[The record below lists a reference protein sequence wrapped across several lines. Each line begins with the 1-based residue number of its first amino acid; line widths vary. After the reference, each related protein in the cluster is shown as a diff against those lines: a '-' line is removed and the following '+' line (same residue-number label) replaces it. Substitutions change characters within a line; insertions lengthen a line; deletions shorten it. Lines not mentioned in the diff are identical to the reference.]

1 MLSVFYGL
9 ITKNNNMELK
19 DLEEMFKMEQ
29 ELDIPH
35 RDRWYNKDF
44 DKRELE
50 AEQSVK
56 NCNIPDVS
64 NNEVAVCGLELRS
77 CEYIGFSNRCN
88 YAHECPHKEQ
98 TVC

>member
-1 MLSVFYGL
+1 
-9 ITKNNNMELK
+9 MELK

-56 NCNIPDVS
+56 NCNIPHVS
-64 NNEVAVCGLELRS
+64 NSVCPKCGNTGR
-77 CEYIGFSNRCN
+77 CEPRTLSDPDGQ
-88 YAHECPHKEQ
+88 ECD
-98 TVC
+98 CGANGC

>member
-1 MLSVFYGL
+1 
-9 ITKNNNMELK
+9 MELK

-35 RDRWYNKDF
+35 RDRCYNKDF

-56 NCNIPDVS
+56 NCNIPHVS
-64 NNEVAVCGLELRS
+64 FSEERAEVCEIDGCDLRPYGDLRVCKHHFLEQ
-77 CEYIGFSNRCN
+77 ID
-88 YAHECPHKEQ
+88 KK
-98 TVC
+98 T

>member
-1 MLSVFYGL
+1 
-9 ITKNNNMELK
+9 MEMK

-56 NCNIPDVS
+56 NCNIPHVS
-64 NNEVAVCGLELRS
+64 GMLLMADADGDSPCRDCMRFGS
-77 CEYIGFSNRCN
+77 CENCIYG
-88 YAHECPHKEQ
+88 
-98 TVC
+98 

>member
-1 MLSVFYGL
+1 MRFFNGL

-29 ELDIPH
+29 ELDVPH

-56 NCNIPDVS
+56 NCNIPHVS
-64 NNEVAVCGLELRS
+64 NCYMADCLIQDSCLRFKQQG
-77 CEYIGFSNRCN
+77 CDKDCKLYM
-88 YAHECPHKEQ
+88 
-98 TVC
+98 

>member
-1 MLSVFYGL
+1 
-9 ITKNNNMELK
+9 MELK
-19 DLEEMFKMEQ
+19 DLEEMFKLEQ

-56 NCNIPDVS
+56 NCNIPHVS
-64 NNEVAVCGLELRS
+64 NSVCEIDGCDLRPYGDLKVCKHHFLEQ
-77 CEYIGFSNRCN
+77 ID
-88 YAHECPHKEQ
+88 KQ
-98 TVC
+98 T